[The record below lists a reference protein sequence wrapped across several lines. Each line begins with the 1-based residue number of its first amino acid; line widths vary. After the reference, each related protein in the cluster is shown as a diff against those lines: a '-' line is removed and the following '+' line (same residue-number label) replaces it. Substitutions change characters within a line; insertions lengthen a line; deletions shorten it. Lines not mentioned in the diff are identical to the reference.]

1 MGFILFFFFLGERF
15 LIFGYIEMLTVM
27 NVTVNIYVYMY
38 NLGVFFFVLAQCKLA
53 VQKCES

>member
-1 MGFILFFFFLGERF
+1 VSAHNTVVQKELDEVYIVFFFFLGERF

-38 NLGVFFFVLAQCKLA
+38 NLGVFFLF
-53 VQKCES
+53 